1 MSLGHHAWPP
11 GNIRPPDEH
20 QESMRPVNGLIK
32 TLSGSRTPQARGSI
46 SADGQNPGSM
56 TSDPDIAADEDPR
69 IAQFRE
75 LYRLSEAKINTI
87 FSGGYAE
94 DDVLGTATEDS
105 NRPDSQP
112 ERVDAPAPPSK
123 APTKPARKLDDDYDD
138 YDDDDEDAD
147 MPDSTESP
155 LKAKSIPPSQD
166 TTVAAPPAHRPGTAV
181 SASADGA
188 KEQKKETAE
197 DIRKKLEEDKK
208 ATEEAVKHSF
218 HTMFYTLE
226 DDRYAMLDQK
236 RLEESERQVEAE
248 IAGQTSGASNTSGG
262 SNGHG
267 TLSQTNLGASSLT
280 LKNLLARIDQKRDM
294 VEASDAEL
302 RNLIR
307 EVRKNRSKWYNEDRI
322 GQEELYDAAEKV
334 LNELKAM
341 TENSG
346 PFLQKVN
353 KRDVPDYLH
362 SKFFPFPCS
371 LRLMLT
377 HPASHSD
384 ANGPGHDDQEA

>member
-20 QESMRPVNGLIK
+20 QDSPRPVNGLVK
-32 TLSGSRTPQARGSI
+32 TLSGSRTPQTRGSI
-46 SADGQNPGSM
+46 SADGPNPGSM
-56 TSDPDIAADEDPR
+56 TSDSDIAAEEDPR
-69 IAQFRE
+69 VAQFRE
-75 LYRLSEAKINTI
+75 LYRISEAKISAL
-87 FSGGYAE
+87 FSEGYAE
-94 DDVLGTATEDS
+94 EDVAGAAIADS
-105 NRPDSQP
+105 DQPDSQP
-112 ERVDAPAPPSK
+112 KRVDAPAPPSK

-166 TTVAAPPAHRPGTAV
+166 TTVNALSSQRPGTA
-181 SASADGA
+181 ASTNVDGT

-226 DDRYAMLDQK
+226 DDRYAMLDQQ

-248 IAGQTSGASNTSGG
+248 IAGQNSGANNTSGG
-262 SNGHG
+262 SSGHG

-302 RNLIR
+302 RSLIR
-307 EVRKNRSKWYNEDRI
+307 EVRKNRSKWYNEERI

-346 PFLQKVN
+346 PFLNKVN
-353 KRDVPDYLH
+353 KRDVPDYHLSKCYH
-362 SKFFPFPCS
+362 SHAYS
-371 LRLMLT
+371 I
-377 HPASHSD
+377 
-384 ANGPGHDDQEA
+384 

>member
-11 GNIRPPDEH
+11 GNVRPPDEH
-20 QESMRPVNGLIK
+20 QDFQRPVNGLVK
-32 TLSGSRTPQARGSI
+32 TLSGSRTPQPRGSI
-46 SADGQNPGSM
+46 SAEGPNPGSM
-56 TSDPDIAADEDPR
+56 TSEPDIAADEDPR
-69 IAQFRE
+69 VAQFRE
-75 LYRLSEAKINTI
+75 LFRISEAKINALFT
-87 FSGGYAE
+87 GGSSKDEVAAAKPSP
-94 DDVLGTATEDS
+94 DGSS
-105 NRPDSQP
+105 NQT
-112 ERVDAPAPPSK
+112 ERVDAPATASK
-123 APTKPARKLDDDYDD
+123 VPAKPARKLDDDYDD
-138 YDDDDEDAD
+138 YDDDEEEDD
-147 MPDSTESP
+147 R
-155 LKAKSIPPSQD
+155 I
-166 TTVAAPPAHRPGTAV
+166 APPAKPRVSPSSQDATSAALSVQRPGNSEGT
-181 SASADGA
+181 
-188 KEQKKETAE
+188 KENKKESAE
-197 DIRKKLEEDKK
+197 EIRKKLEQDKK

-248 IAGQTSGASNTSGG
+248 MAGQNSGSNNTSGG

-267 TLSQTNLGASSLT
+267 SLSQTNLGASSLT

-294 VEASDAEL
+294 VAASDAEL

-346 PFLQKVN
+346 PFLNKVN
-353 KRDVPDYLH
+353 KRDVPDYHL
-362 SKFFPFPCS
+362 SKLS
-371 LRLMLT
+371 LLQLPSKSIRYLRSSSQLF
-377 HPASHSD
+377 
-384 ANGPGHDDQEA
+384 GIRWILGR